1 MRILTYRT
9 DSGLALGIKI
19 DRGIIDVAAAA
30 GALGCSDVP
39 ATPAAFY
46 AQGVDAMPAMAVLA
60 AKATADDA
68 PWLLDEATLQLGP
81 CVANPEKILC
91 VGLNYRRHAE
101 ESGSAVPEDPVL
113 FSKFNNAL
121 AANGEDVPLPN
132 TAEKYDYEVELAV
145 VVGKTAANVSEDSAL
160 DYILGYTNANDLS
173 ARDLQMRSSQ
183 WLLGK
188 TLDKFCPIGPYLVTA
203 DEAGDPQQLS
213 TKSWLNGE
221 LRQNSNTADMIFS
234 IAEVIAY
241 VSQYFTLKPGDV
253 ILTGTPEGV
262 ILGMQEKVW
271 MKAGDVV
278 SVEVGDFGKLTNKL
292 VQQKRRAP

>member
-262 ILGMQEKVW
+262 ILGMKEKVW
-271 MKAGDVV
+271 MKPGDVV